1 MTMGIEQRLEP
12 FLDAVLPRTCRG
24 CGRPGRLWCRGCS
37 SYVSSLHP
45 QLFGPPIGAPAL
57 FAVGGQH
64 SGVLRGAVL
73 LFKQREVR
81 SVTDTLVRLLAAT
94 VALVQT
100 TLAQLGHAPSL
111 LVVPVPTSRRRP
123 WRIPTE
129 ELATRM
135 ADSANT
141 VEVAPLLRTVAAR
154 VPQKGLDAAA
164 RARNVAGSFAP
175 TAGGVPC
182 DRSVVLF
189 DDVVTTGAT
198 MAEANRT
205 LREQGWP
212 VVAATSLSH
221 ALPGG

>member
-1 MTMGIEQRLEP
+1 MGIEQRLEP

-154 VPQKGLDAAA
+154 VPQKGLDVAA

>member
-1 MTMGIEQRLEP
+1 MTMGIEHRLEP
-12 FLDAVLPRTCRG
+12 FVDAVLPRTCRG

-37 SYVSSLHP
+37 SYVSTLHP
-45 QLFGPPIGAPAL
+45 HLFGPPIGAPPL

-100 TLAQLGHAPSL
+100 TLVQLGHSPSL
-111 LVVPVPTSRRRP
+111 LVAPVPTSRRRP

-135 ADSANT
+135 ADSAHS
-141 VEVAPLLRTVAAR
+141 VEVVPLLRTVTTR
-154 VPQKGLDAAA
+154 TPQKGLDSGA

-175 TAGGVPC
+175 TAGGVSYHQ
-182 DRSVVLF
+182 SVVLF

-198 MAEANRT
+198 IAEAHRT

-212 VVAATSLSH
+212 VMAAMSLSH

>member
-1 MTMGIEQRLEP
+1 MGIEQRLEP